1 MGLAGRLSSKRSQLN
16 HKNDDPVPSPISTDS
31 SDQSTVYEPHSR
43 HIHHSYKRFVM
54 GLKQVKFIDWFQEQ
68 FPRAA
73 RTVPSYE
80 GSNFDSVFI
89 DVNCILHPSIRT
101 AKNEAMFVKKLFTIL
116 DRLLAQF
123 IPDRICYLS
132 VDGPAPLAKL
142 LTQKARR
149 AAKGSQKRSNCM
161 STLQVTPGCP
171 FMSRLEQY
179 LSYYTVRYLQQRR
192 SQGISPDLKFVID
205 HSNNP
210 GEGESKIIENIVQQ
224 ASNIRGRPC
233 AIISM
238 DSDAVLQAIALGM
251 PNIYVIRKDSPFDP
265 AVIVSIDRFMRSL
278 EEIFPGESNRS
289 RLDFC
294 ALCLFRGNDY
304 LRGLFVGLER
314 LWRAYLYT
322 RLVDPLIQARGP
334 LRFLIDAEFKTF
346 DLFFLKQLILHSFKS
361 NDGLRL
367 PENIEQHRTRQHEQH
382 QMQKQEHKQK
392 RQPKDRS
399 RGSLAFADVEQQYEN
414 ESDMESV
421 DDENEATE
429 HVTDSDSETDGAEE
443 AAVEDAES
451 EEDDS
456 NPYSIKQFLQGV
468 LWNLEMYCSG
478 KCPDVSFTY
487 EHRTAPPRR
496 AIVTYVDA
504 TAQTKL
510 NHRLLPSTTNKL
522 VGVIASDKKFLHP
535 LVCALILLPAETGAA
550 YLPQSIA
557 PIHTEIVPGDS
568 KHLTQDEMED
578 IDAKVQGLIDI
589 LGASHQPHDNRI
601 AQELS
606 ALYTTRAPYIW
617 TRARFVNSRSR
628 PEVMPLSPTA
638 IIERLAELPA
648 AAATGSTPGP
658 RTGGFLELPYQPD
671 ILCHMVKTSPT
682 MVHDN
687 GSSPSQPSK
696 GGLTHTH
703 AVPWAVDDRQL
714 CITGSM
720 RTPSARWPFYN
731 VKGNRFRNPRSAAA
745 QSNPPQRTPVQSQ
758 PSPQQQPPQQWSE
771 QQQQQQQQPL
781 QTGGGKKQTNS
792 RHGKGRRSDEGRGG
806 SAKAASAADSR
817 KATTDQ
823 KAVGKNVSAP
833 SSSSRQSGKRVPKSN
848 GDISGLLAAVDIAE
862 NTVSMVAAE

>member
-1 MGLAGRLSSKRSQLN
+1 
-16 HKNDDPVPSPISTDS
+16 
-31 SDQSTVYEPHSR
+31 
-43 HIHHSYKRFVM
+43 M
-54 GLKQVKFIDWFQEQ
+54 GLKQVKFIDWFQRQ
-68 FPRAA
+68 FPHAA
-73 RTVPSYE
+73 RVVPNYE
-80 GSNFDSVFI
+80 GANFDSVFI

-149 AAKGSQKRSNCM
+149 AAKGSQKHSNCM

-251 PNIYVIRKDSPFDP
+251 PNIYVVRKDSPFNP

-304 LRGLFVGLER
+304 LRGLSVGLER

-322 RLVDPLIQARGP
+322 RHVDPLVQARSP

-346 DLFFLKQLILHSFKS
+346 DLFFLRQLIHHSFKS
-361 NDGLRL
+361 NDSLRL
-367 PENIEQHRTRQHEQH
+367 PDDIEQHQSRQHEKH
-382 QMQKQEHKQK
+382 QKRKQEHKQK
-392 RQPKDRS
+392 KQPKGTS
-399 RGSLAFADVEQQYEN
+399 RTPGTDEEMQYEN

-421 DDENEATE
+421 ADENETAE
-429 HVTDSDSETDGAEE
+429 HVTDSDSESDGED
-443 AAVEDAES
+443 AAPAEDAES
-451 EEDDS
+451 EDDDS

-478 KCPDVSFTY
+478 KCPDVSFSY

-496 AIVTYVDA
+496 AIVAYVNT
-504 TAQTKL
+504 TAQAKV
-510 NHRLLPSTTNKL
+510 NHRLLPSTTNNL
-522 VGVIASDKKFLHP
+522 VGVIASDKKYLHP
-535 LVCALILLPAETGAA
+535 LVCALVLLPAESGTA

-557 PIHTEIVPGDS
+557 PIHTKIVPGDS
-568 KHLTQDEMED
+568 KHLTQEEMED

-617 TRARFVNSRSR
+617 TRARTVNNRSR
-628 PEVMPLSPTA
+628 PEVMPLSPTT
-638 IIERLAELPA
+638 IIERLTEPPA
-648 AAATGSTPGP
+648 AGATGSSSVP
-658 RTGGFLELPYQPD
+658 RAGGFLDLPYQTD
-671 ILCHMVKTSPT
+671 ILRHMVKVPPIV
-682 MVHDN
+682 VHGN
-687 GSSPSQPSK
+687 SHSPSQPGK
-696 GGLTHTH
+696 GGLAHTH
-703 AVPWAVDDRQL
+703 VVPWAVDSRQSY
-714 CITGSM
+714 ITGNIK
-720 RTPSARWPFYN
+720 TPSARWPFYN
-731 VKGNRFRNPRSAAA
+731 VKGGRFRNPRSGST
-745 QSNPPQRTPVQSQ
+745 QWNPPQRPPTQPQ
-758 PSPQQQPPQQWSE
+758 PSSEQQPPQQGSE
-771 QQQQQQQQPL
+771 QRQQQRPQQQPL
-781 QTGGGKKQTNS
+781 QTGGGGKQADS
-792 RHGKGRRSDEGRGG
+792 RHGKGKRSDEGRGG
-806 SAKAASAADSR
+806 PAKTSSTVDSR
-817 KATTDQ
+817 KATLDQ
-823 KAVGKNVSAP
+823 RAAGKNASMP

-848 GDISGLLAAVDIAE
+848 GNVSDLVAAVDITE
-862 NTVSMVAAE
+862 KTTSMVAAE

>member
-1 MGLAGRLSSKRSQLN
+1 
-16 HKNDDPVPSPISTDS
+16 
-31 SDQSTVYEPHSR
+31 
-43 HIHHSYKRFVM
+43 M
-54 GLKQVKFIDWFQEQ
+54 GLKQVKFIDWFQKQ
-68 FPRAA
+68 FPQAA
-73 RTVPSYE
+73 RVVPNYE
-80 GSNFDSVFI
+80 GANFDSVFI
-89 DVNCILHPSIRT
+89 DVNCILHPSIRK

-116 DRLLAQF
+116 DRLLSQF

-149 AAKGSQKRSNCM
+149 AAKGSQKQSNCM

-265 AVIVSIDRFMRSL
+265 AVVVSIDRFMRAL

-304 LRGLFVGLER
+304 LRGLSVGLER

-322 RLVDPLIQARGP
+322 RHVDPLIQARGP

-346 DLFFLKQLILHSFKS
+346 DLYFLRQLILHSFKS

-367 PENIEQHRTRQHEQH
+367 PADMEEHRSRQHEKYKK
-382 QMQKQEHKQK
+382 QKQENKQK
-392 RQPKDRS
+392 QQPKDTARTPVAS
-399 RGSLAFADVEQQYEN
+399 TDEEPQYEN

-421 DDENEATE
+421 VDENEE
-429 HVTDSDSETDGAEE
+429 HMTDSVSESDGEDVAP
-443 AAVEDAES
+443 VEDAES
-451 EEDDS
+451 EDDDS
-456 NPYSIKQFLQGV
+456 NRYSIKQFLQGV

-478 KCPDVSFTY
+478 KCPDVSFSY
-487 EHRTAPPRR
+487 DHRTAPPRR
-496 AIVTYVDA
+496 AIVAYVD
-504 TAQTKL
+504 TAAQAKV
-510 NHRLLPSTTNKL
+510 NHRLLPSFTNKL
-522 VGVIASDKKFLHP
+522 VGVIKSDKKFLHP
-535 LVCALILLPAETGAA
+535 LVCALILLPAESGAA

-589 LGASHQPHDNRI
+589 LGASHQPHDKRI

-628 PEVMPLSPTA
+628 PGVMPLSPTT
-638 IIERLAELPA
+638 IIERLAA
-648 AAATGSTPGP
+648 SSTADATGPTSGP
-658 RTGGFLELPYQPD
+658 RGGGFLDLPFQSD
-671 ILCHMVKTSPT
+671 ILCHMVKVPPNVVHGTS
-682 MVHDN
+682 N
-687 GSSPSQPSK
+687 SPSQLSK
-696 GGLTHTH
+696 GGLAHAH
-703 AVPWAVDDRQL
+703 AVPWVADFHQL
-714 CITGSM
+714 HITESM
-720 RTPSARWPFYN
+720 KTPSARWPFYN
-731 VKGNRFRNPRSAAA
+731 VKSGRFRNSRNDSTQA
-745 QSNPPQRTPVQSQ
+745 NPPWRQ
-758 PSPQQQPPQQWSE
+758 PRQPQPYPEQQPPQQGLE
-771 QQQQQQQQPL
+771 QQQLPL
-781 QTGGGKKQTNS
+781 QSGGGRKQADS
-792 RHGKGRRSDEGRGG
+792 RHGKGRHILGRREAP
-806 SAKAASAADSR
+806 AKASSDMDLSE
-817 KATTDQ
+817 TPLDQ
-823 KAVGKNVSAP
+823 KASEKNTRIG
-833 SSSSRQSGKRVPKSN
+833 SSTPRQSRKRVPKSGGN
-848 GDISGLLAAVDIAE
+848 ISGLLAAVDISDKTA
-862 NTVSMVAAE
+862 SMVAAEQQ

>member
-1 MGLAGRLSSKRSQLN
+1 
-16 HKNDDPVPSPISTDS
+16 
-31 SDQSTVYEPHSR
+31 
-43 HIHHSYKRFVM
+43 M
-54 GLKQVKFIDWFQEQ
+54 GLKQVKFIDWFQKQ
-68 FPRAA
+68 FPQAA
-73 RTVPSYE
+73 RVVPNYE
-80 GSNFDSVFI
+80 GANFDSVFI
-89 DVNCILHPSIRT
+89 DVNCILHPSIRK

-149 AAKGSQKRSNCM
+149 AAKGNQKHSNCM

-265 AVIVSIDRFMRSL
+265 AVIISIDRFMRTL

-304 LRGLFVGLER
+304 LRGLSVGLER

-322 RLVDPLIQARGP
+322 RHVDSLIQARGP

-346 DLFFLKQLILHSFKS
+346 DLFFLRQLILHSFKS
-361 NDGLRL
+361 NDSLRL
-367 PENIEQHRTRQHEQH
+367 PADMEEHRSRQHEH
-382 QMQKQEHKQK
+382 YKKQKQELKQNQQSK
-392 RQPKDRS
+392 DTSRTPADPKD
-399 RGSLAFADVEQQYEN
+399 GEPQYEN

-421 DDENEATE
+421 VDENED
-429 HVTDSDSETDGAEE
+429 HVTDMASESDG
-443 AAVEDAES
+443 EDAAPAEDTES
-451 EEDDS
+451 EDDDS
-456 NPYSIKQFLQGV
+456 NRYSIKQFLQGV

-478 KCPDVSFTY
+478 KCPDVSFSY
-487 EHRTAPPRR
+487 DHRTAPPRR
-496 AIVTYVDA
+496 AIVAYVD
-504 TAQTKL
+504 TAAQAKV
-510 NHRLLPSTTNKL
+510 NHRLLPSITNKL
-522 VGVIASDKKFLHP
+522 VGVIESDKKFLHP
-535 LVCALILLPAETGAA
+535 LVCALILLPAESGAA

-557 PIHTEIVPGDS
+557 PIHTSLVPGDS
-568 KHLTQDEMED
+568 KYLTQDEMED

-589 LGASHQPHDNRI
+589 LGTSHQPHDNRI

-628 PEVMPLSPTA
+628 PGVMPLSPTT
-638 IIERLAELPA
+638 ILERLAGPPA
-648 AAATGSTPGP
+648 ADSTGPTSGP
-658 RTGGFLELPYQPD
+658 RGGGFLDLPFQPD
-671 ILCHMVKTSPT
+671 ILCHMVKVPPNVVHGTS
-682 MVHDN
+682 D
-687 GSSPSQPSK
+687 SPSQLSK
-696 GGLTHTH
+696 GGLAHAH
-703 AVPWAVDDRQL
+703 AVPWVADSRQL
-714 CITGSM
+714 HITGSM
-720 RTPSARWPFYN
+720 KAPSARWPVYN
-731 VKGNRFRNPRSAAA
+731 VKGSRFRNPRIDST
-745 QSNPPQRTPVQSQ
+745 QSNPSRRQPAQPQFNLE
-758 PSPQQQPPQQWSE
+758 QQPPQQGLE
-771 QQQQQQQQPL
+771 QPL
-781 QTGGGKKQTNS
+781 PLQSGGGRKQGDS
-792 RHGKGRRSDEGRGG
+792 RHGKGRHTIERRGAAAKTSSDM
-806 SAKAASAADSR
+806 DLR
-817 KATTDQ
+817 KATLDQ
-823 KAVGKNVSAP
+823 KAADKNPPLVSGT
-833 SSSSRQSGKRVPKSN
+833 SRQSRKRVPKSSGN
-848 GDISGLLAAVDIAE
+848 ITGLLAAADIGGK
-862 NTVSMVAAE
+862 TVPMVAAE